1 MNSASVTPIYSP
13 GIKELNELFNNLQK
27 PYGKGEIVRFN
38 LAYQRLYP
46 QLSRTEKRRAKILV
60 DALITNLE
68 NEKLASHI
76 YGVV

>member
-1 MNSASVTPIYSP
+1 MNAVSITPVHSHAIQ
-13 GIKELNELFNNLQK
+13 ELNELFNNLQK

-38 LAYQRLYP
+38 LAYQRIYP
-46 QLSRTEKRRAKILV
+46 QLSRSEKRRAEVLV

-68 NEKLASHI
+68 DDRLASQV